1 MTLRRAPELE
11 PRDDAGLSQK
21 KVFPGSMR
29 LGQARVTP
37 KEHLHP
43 RMGRPGKRS
52 SKYVFGDNTC
62 LRAGG
67 NSRAGR
73 FSLPTADVLNG
84 GASAP
89 EAALA
94 SQPPTVIEAYATT
107 ESGEASARHRHN
119 QLWAS
124 SAPRRVTCITEKINE
139 ICVVTALPM

>member
-11 PRDDAGLSQK
+11 PRDDAGLSQYK
-21 KVFPGSMR
+21 SFSRFDVSWIGPSDTER
-29 LGQARVTP
+29 TSASP
-37 KEHLHP
+37 D
-43 RMGRPGKRS
+43 GRPGKRS

-67 NSRAGR
+67 NSRARR

-124 SAPRRVTCITEKINE
+124 SAPRRVTCITEKI
-139 ICVVTALPM
+139 